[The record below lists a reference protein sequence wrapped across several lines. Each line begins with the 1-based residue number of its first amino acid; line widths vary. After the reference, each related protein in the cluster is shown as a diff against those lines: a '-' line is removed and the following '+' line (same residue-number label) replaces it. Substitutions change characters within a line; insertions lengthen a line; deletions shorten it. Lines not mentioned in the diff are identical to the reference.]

1 MHAPRLSIIFL
12 PPSALISI
20 FSIFSKILLN
30 IFTVTCRSVASGNC
44 FHTTTS
50 LNIPIIIFHR
60 YLQTVHKT
68 LFCRMAFQ
76 TDSPADNQHAFP
88 FHPTDHCY
96 CLLSAFLY
104 YASKSAILNLLIIP
118 RRLSASLLICWLAAA
133 HCWEVA
139 EFVCTTSLI

>member
-1 MHAPRLSIIFL
+1 
-12 PPSALISI
+12 
-20 FSIFSKILLN
+20 
-30 IFTVTCRSVASGNC
+30 
-44 FHTTTS
+44 
-50 LNIPIIIFHR
+50 
-60 YLQTVHKT
+60 
-68 LFCRMAFQ
+68 MAFQ

-139 EFVCTTSLI
+139 EFVCTTSLIWSMPSLICWISEACVSSVSAIFVTSFVIALELSASISRRSIPSMIPLKEPSNFTTIRYLSQIISKKSFRNS